1 MDEKDGELLNLLQ
14 GKFPMESAPFRVL
27 GEQLG
32 MSEGEVIQRIGTL
45 KRNGYIRRIG
55 GIFDSGRLGY
65 YSPLCALSIPEERIS
80 EVAAII
86 NGYNGVTHNY
96 IRNHSLNMWFTLA
109 APSKETARKT
119 LKEIE
124 EKAQT
129 GQILSF
135 PSEKTYKI
143 RTNFDMKE

>member
-1 MDEKDGELLNLLQ
+1 
-14 GKFPMESAPFRVL
+14 MESAPFRVL

-65 YSPLCALSIPEERIS
+65 YSTLCALSIPEERIS